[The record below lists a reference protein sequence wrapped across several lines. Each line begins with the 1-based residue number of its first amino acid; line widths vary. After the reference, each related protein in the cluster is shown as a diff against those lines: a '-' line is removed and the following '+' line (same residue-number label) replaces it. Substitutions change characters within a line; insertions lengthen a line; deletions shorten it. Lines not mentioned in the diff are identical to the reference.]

1 MEEESN
7 RSLAIL
13 CSFIGG
19 LIGTIPWILI
29 YVYGNMIVAILAI
42 FIAMAAWKGYNLAK
56 GKTDKYVPTIIVIVS
71 IASVTIAT
79 FIIIPALLLLKEGG
93 HVSISAIKDLYEY
106 SSFTSGILRD
116 YLISLLFT
124 GLGIS
129 GVITNMKNQIR
140 TGKKINLMDYTN
152 ISEEE
157 KEIMHKVFNKY
168 GAFDKYN
175 TISQKEILDGI
186 DDENKEILFM
196 KFTSNGIIKHYKGK
210 YYYNEEI
217 AKNPGKANLKRTMKI
232 VLWIVLIMITIS
244 VITAILTSNN
254 NNNNNNINNNEIP
267 NERIEYNEV
276 IQDDTIS
283 YLVPDSW
290 IEIEKYRKD
299 NIYYYTPTIDKTGYS
314 GIISVRYGDTDY
326 SIDDFNGFKS
336 AIKETYEND
345 PDENVISTNINE
357 FKNELGYRVVEIIME
372 LADETYPT
380 TEYMYYIHGDNIYG
394 LVYLT
399 DYHSKYVKEPKKIAY
414 SMVEQFNFIEGESNN
429 E

>member
-1 MEEESN
+1 MEEENN

-56 GKTDKYVPTIIVIVS
+56 GKTDKYVPTIIVAVS

-79 FIIIPALLLLKEGG
+79 FIIIPALLLLKEGSN
-93 HVSISAIKDLYEY
+93 VSINSIKELYEY

-140 TGKKINLMDYTN
+140 TGKKVNLMDYAN
-152 ISEEE
+152 ISDEE
-157 KEIMHKVFNKY
+157 KEIMHNAFNKY
-168 GAFDKYN
+168 GAFDKYSA
-175 TISQKEILDGI
+175 ISQKDILDGI
-186 DDENKEILFM
+186 DNENKEFLLM

-232 VLWIVLIMITIS
+232 VLWIVLIIILIS
-244 VITAILTSNN
+244 VITTIFSNN
-254 NNNNNNINNNEIP
+254 KKDNYTKSTPNEI
-267 NERIEYNEV
+267 IEYNEV
-276 IQDDTIS
+276 IQDNKIS
-283 YLVPDSW
+283 YLVPNDW

-299 NIYYYTPTIDKTGYS
+299 NIYYYTPSIDKTGYS
-314 GIISVRYGDTDY
+314 GIISVRYGNTDY
-326 SIDDFNGFKS
+326 AIDDFNEFKKTV
-336 AIKETYEND
+336 KEIYEND
-345 PDENVISTNINE
+345 QDEELLSTTINE
-357 FKNELGYRVVEIIME
+357 FKNELDYNVLEIIMKYD
-372 LADETYPT
+372 DETYPT
-380 TEYMYYIHGDNIYG
+380 TEYLYYIHGNNVYG

-399 DYHSKYVKEPKKIAY
+399 DYYSKYVKEPKKVAY
-414 SMVEQFNFIEGESNN
+414 AMVEHFNFIEGENNN